1 MRLELRGYRHRT
13 VTAPES
19 LVAAPMQSAV
29 ALNWALQPEEPTV
42 TGYRLFKAPTVS
54 GSYSQCGSTAAPPVT
69 VMSLTNAQTYWYKV
83 AGYTESDALGEFA
96 GPVPCAPSSSG
107 QSTQAEAVWQPRS
120 LSAQLAMI
128 WGMPRPKLTWLPQ
141 MAAPAGSCYNIYRT
155 QVSTGPFALAAT
167 RTQPGS
173 GPVSWIDY
181 GTTRAAGRVYYEV
194 TYYDPASGFESWPSA
209 IVWVDL

>member
-1 MRLELRGYRHRT
+1 
-13 VTAPES
+13 
-19 LVAAPMQSAV
+19 
-29 ALNWALQPEEPTV
+29 
-42 TGYRLFKAPTVS
+42 
-54 GSYSQCGSTAAPPVT
+54 VT
-69 VMSLTNAQTYWYKV
+69 VMSLTNAQTYWFKV

-107 QSTQAEAVWQPRS
+107 QSTQAEAVWQPQS